1 MKKVLL
7 TAAALSFAAPTA
19 FAGSAEVFTAPAEP
33 EVEVSQEAPAGGSNA
48 AIIVPIIAIIA
59 IAAGIAASD

>member
-1 MKKVLL
+1 MKKALL
-7 TAAALSFAAPTA
+7 TAAALSFAAPA
-19 FAGSAEVFTAPAEP
+19 FAGNVEVFEAPADP
-33 EVEVSQEAPAGGSNA
+33 VVVEEAPAGGSNA